1 MKILIALLI
10 EIPTL
15 IATLLFLV
23 AGFAYNNPAML
34 AAESNPVI
42 AILCIVAGVI
52 AAIPLI
58 VAIFIG
64 IGSLTSSG
72 KTKIKIR
79 RKTPNGYIQESEIL
93 EPNVVVGAS
102 ASQEAN

>member
-34 AAESNPVI
+34 AADS
-42 AILCIVAGVI
+42 
-52 AAIPLI
+52 
-58 VAIFIG
+58 
-64 IGSLTSSG
+64 
-72 KTKIKIR
+72 
-79 RKTPNGYIQESEIL
+79 
-93 EPNVVVGAS
+93 
-102 ASQEAN
+102 